1 MNDKQ
6 LVLAVLA
13 LLERERTV
21 SIPQLSSLLDEPE
34 QRIFD
39 TLETLVFAYDAASIR
54 LDLHD
59 SYATLEIP
67 TNERLLR
74 LTSAEAD
81 ALVDALQS
89 MGFSHEDELVKTLV
103 ETKTFLETPGEEQGH
118 RLHTVTEYADADV
131 SQTVACACEDL
142 DHHVLQIEYRGTDNE
157 STQVRDVEPL
167 RMFSEN
173 GHRYLQAFCLEAD
186 GWRTFRI
193 DRISSATL
201 TDRVFT
207 PRKNTPKPSLD
218 IDGECIATILV
229 PAGRSLPNWKGMHA
243 SKPAEDGSVAIEMP
257 WTGGDW
263 LVRHIVACSGAA
275 IPTKPKALSDA
286 CKEYAEALLS
296 RYSE

>member
-21 SIPQLSSLLDEPE
+21 SIPQLSSLLNEPE

-67 TNERLLR
+67 ASERLLR

-89 MGFSHEDELVKTLV
+89 MGLSREDELVKALV
-103 ETKTFLETPGEEQGH
+103 DTKTFLETPGEERGPH
-118 RLHTVTEYADADV
+118 LHTVTEYADADV

-142 DHHVLQIEYRGTDNE
+142 DHHVLQIEYRGTDNG

-201 TDRVFT
+201 LDRVFS
-207 PRKNTPKPSLD
+207 PRENAPRPSLD
-218 IDGECIATILV
+218 IDGECVATILV
-229 PAGRSLPNWKGMHA
+229 PAGRSLPNWKGMRA
-243 SKPAEDGSVAIEMP
+243 SRAAEDGSVTIEMP
-257 WTGGDW
+257 WTGGNW
-263 LVRHIVACSGAA
+263 LVRHIVALGGAA
-275 IPTKPKALSDA
+275 IPIRPKALAKA
-286 CKEYAEALLS
+286 CEEYAEALLS
-296 RYSE
+296 EYPE